1 MVKIRGTGGGET
13 RGELKGDT
21 YAQDDQKQEEDVGNV
36 VELKPNVLW
45 NKRQRGV
52 LGGSDLV
59 SRILGDGMALFQE
72 LVGERQVEIQI
83 TVILILLRAV
93 IGASSVTI
101 LLRVLIILA
110 IITIWVLA
118 RWRSAAAALLTGT
131 GLGPIMHAV
140 EQRRAF
146 VRAALDRHLTSGPS
160 RPLRLREL

>member
-1 MVKIRGTGGGET
+1 MVKIRGRGGGET
-13 RGELKGDT
+13 KGDLKGDT
-21 YAQDDQKQEEDVGNV
+21 YAQDDQKQEEDVGNI

-59 SRILGDGMALFQE
+59 SRILGDGMAFFQK
-72 LVGERQVEIQI
+72 LIGERQVEKQI
-83 TVILILLRAV
+83 TVVLVILRA
-93 IGASSVTI
+93 IIRASSVTI

-118 RWRSAAAALLTGT
+118 RWRSATAALLTGT
-131 GLGPIMHAV
+131 GLRPIMHAV
-140 EQRRAF
+140 QQRRAF

-160 RPLRLREL
+160 RPLCL